1 MGLPVFTV
9 FTSRA
14 LRPGLVFG
22 LLSALTS
29 SAHAQA
35 IWTGAAD
42 PSPPNGVYN
51 NPGNWSGTFGLV
63 PGGGDFAIFN
73 ANATYTTTFTGNQGL
88 FHAAVRGG
96 QVSWLSD
103 SATVRQFTLNILSA
117 GGPNQTLTIGS
128 STKPMLVTSFNS
140 IEAGTLITIGS
151 GSIVVDGANSALN
164 GSSILLGSFLGFD
177 GTVRYQN
184 GSQGFIGGAIELGNA
199 ASDGSDGL
207 LEILSGADLTSGN
220 INLATTT
227 STATG
232 TMNVTGAGST
242 LFQSGASTLT
252 VGSATGGAGT
262 VNVNAGGTF
271 TSGSGLVTVSATG
284 TINRTGTGVFNVTG
298 DLLLDG
304 GKFLTPAGSF
314 SRAAGQT
321 LTVQNGGLLDAT
333 PPTAASNAVG
343 ANAGSL
349 ATAGTTTIASG
360 TLRFG
365 GGQGG
370 AGISAIGQNNQG
382 GAGGI
387 GGSLQLTGG
396 SLTLTGTAL
405 ATFDGGLGGNNGAL
419 SGGAAAGSG
428 GQGGTLTAAGASVEV
443 HPGASVSLN
452 GGAGGVNPSTSGR
465 GGNGGG
471 SGQFN
476 LSLGMVSV
484 NGGTISLSGGAGGAG
499 STFGSGGNGGNG
511 GALSQSGG
519 SFNFNSG
526 TIALRGGTGGAASF
540 FGNAGA
546 NGAAGS
552 VNVTGG
558 LFNFTAGQITADTAI
573 IPPTPAALVKATMNV
588 SGGAV
593 NLLNNFTN
601 HLGTLNLTSTGVING
616 NGANGA
622 PAVSLGPAGTGAP
635 GRSIT
640 TSGSLAL
647 SGAGSQINLLGGAGG
662 SASVS
667 ISSGGLGG
675 AGGTLSVTGGTTT
688 LSDSSVVSLAGGTGG
703 IAGASQSSG
712 GRGGSGGTL
721 SVTGGTTTLS
731 NSSVVSLAGGNGGSG
746 IALGQPAG
754 LGGSGGTLN
763 VTGGTTTLAS
773 TSVVSL
779 VGGNGGPTAG
789 NFGPNGGAG
798 GATLL
803 SGGVLNVSGGKILLA
818 GGAGGSSVSP
828 FPAGAAGAA
837 GSFNMTGGEFNFT
850 AGQVTGNTA
859 IVPTAP
865 IALVGATMNI
875 SAGTLNTTAGE
886 FGITNGATFNLSGG
900 VMNASTVTLN
910 GSAFNFTGGVLH
922 ATTFNGNLVNNGG
935 TLAPGTSPGTTTING
950 NYTQSSGAIEIE
962 LGGTTAGQF
971 DLLSVTGNTTLGG
984 AIDVNLFGGFAPSVG
999 QSWEIIDVAGTL
1011 SGAFVGLAEGSPF
1024 ANYGGTLLT
1033 ISYAG
1038 GDGNDVLINTVAG
1051 LAGDFDFDDDVDGA
1065 DFLLW
1070 QRGESP
1076 NPLSAGDLATWQ
1088 ANFGSPSSTPT
1099 TSAVPEPHAF
1109 LLSAIA
1115 CLVLR
1120 RRRRELNFS
1129 RLRTPHHEH
1138 DEVGVAACSLC

>member
-1 MGLPVFTV
+1 MALPVLMV
-9 FTSRA
+9 FARRA
-14 LRPGLVFG
+14 FGLGLVFA
-22 LLSALTS
+22 LLFAITSPAL
-29 SAHAQA
+29 AQA

-63 PGGGDFAIFN
+63 PAGGDFAIFN

-128 STKPMLVTSFNS
+128 STKPLLVTSFNP

-151 GSIVVDGANSALN
+151 GAIVVDGANSALN
-164 GSSILLGSFLGFD
+164 GPSILLGSFNGFD

-184 GSQGFIGGAIELGNA
+184 GAQGNIGGAIELGNA

-207 LEILSGADLTSGN
+207 LEILSGADLTSGA

-232 TMNVTGAGST
+232 TFNVSGAGST
-242 LFQSGASTLT
+242 LVQSGASTLT
-252 VGSATGGAGT
+252 VGSTIGGAGT
-262 VNVNAGGTF
+262 VNVNTGGTF
-271 TSGSGLVTVSATG
+271 TSGSGLVTVNATG
-284 TINRTGTGVFNVTG
+284 TINRTGTGVFNVAG
-298 DLLLDG
+298 NLLLDG
-304 GKFLTPAGSF
+304 GKFLTPGGSF
-314 SRAAGQT
+314 SRGAGQSF
-321 LTVQNGGLLDAT
+321 TVQNGGLFDAT
-333 PPTAASNAVG
+333 PSTAASNAVG
-343 ANAGSL
+343 VNAGSL
-349 ATAGTTTIASG
+349 ATAGTATIANG
-360 TLRFG
+360 TLRFV

-370 AGISAIGQNNQG
+370 AGISAIARNNQG

-405 ATFDGGLGGNNGAL
+405 ATFDGGLGGNNGAF

-443 HPGASVSLN
+443 HAGASVSLN
-452 GGAGGVNPSTSGR
+452 GGAGGVNPSNNGSG
-465 GGNGGG
+465 GHGGG

-476 LSLGMVSV
+476 ISVGTVSV
-484 NGGTISLSGGAGGAG
+484 NGGTISLSGGAGGAA
-499 STFGSGGNGGNG
+499 SAFGNGGNGGNG

-540 FGNAGA
+540 LGNLGA

-558 LFNFTAGQITADTAI
+558 TFNFTAGQITADASI

-601 HLGTLNLTSTGVING
+601 HLGTLNLTSSGVING

-622 PAVSLGPAGTGAP
+622 PAGSVGPGGTGAP

-647 SGAGSQINLLGGAGG
+647 SGTGSQINLLGGAGG
-662 SASVS
+662 SH
-667 ISSGGLGG
+667 SGDFSRGGIGG

-688 LSDSSVVSLAGGTGG
+688 LSDSSVVSLAGG
-703 IAGASQSSG
+703 S
-712 GRGGSGGTL
+712 
-721 SVTGGTTTLS
+721 
-731 NSSVVSLAGGNGGSG
+731 GGSG
-746 IALGQPAG
+746 IPSHEAG
-754 LGGSGGTLN
+754 IGGAGGTLN

-773 TSVVSL
+773 ASVVSL
-779 VGGNGGPTAG
+779 VGGNGGLGG
-789 NFGPNGGAG
+789 NGFGPNGGAG

-818 GGAGGSSVSP
+818 GGAGGSGGRF

-865 IALVGATMNI
+865 IALVGATMNV
-875 SAGTLNTTAGE
+875 SAGALNTAAGE
-886 FGITNGATFNLSGG
+886 FGITNGATLNLSGG

-910 GSAFNFTGGVLH
+910 NSAFNFTGGTLH
-922 ATTFNGNLVNNGG
+922 ATAFNGDLVNNGG
-935 TLAPGTSPGTTTING
+935 TLAPGTSPGTTTVNG
-950 NYTQSSGAIEIE
+950 NYTQSSGALEIE
-962 LGGTTAGQF
+962 LGGTSAGQF

-984 AIDVNLFGGFAPSVG
+984 AIDVNLFGGFTPTIG

-1011 SGAFVGLAEGSPF
+1011 SGAFAGLAEGSPF

-1038 GDGNDVLINTVAG
+1038 GDGNDVFINTVAG

-1070 QRGESP
+1070 QRGASP

-1088 ANFGSPSSTPT
+1088 ANFGSPSSTPR
-1099 TSAVPEPHAF
+1099 TSTVPEPHAF

-1115 CLVLR
+1115 CLSLR

-1129 RLRTPHHEH
+1129 RLRTPHREH